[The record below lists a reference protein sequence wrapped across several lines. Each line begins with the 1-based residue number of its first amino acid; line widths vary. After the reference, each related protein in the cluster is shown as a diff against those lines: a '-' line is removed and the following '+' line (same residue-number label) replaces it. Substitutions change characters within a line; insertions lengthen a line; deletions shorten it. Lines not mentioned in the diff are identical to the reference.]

1 MLFSLGL
8 VLVFVLSLS
17 YMSNASFLWNA
28 PTGGGGVLWMN
39 NNTNEFQRVFSFAN
53 RSGTIVLNVSFGS
66 YPDND
71 SNDSNTVASN
81 LAYWAR
87 ANQTHYQHIVNVTF
101 MFINVTKVSANNVTA
116 NGPGNLTGYDFY
128 SSIFNTTANQSGT
141 NLTGGN
147 KTFANAS
154 FDTTLL
160 RDGVYSINISFW
172 NSTNSTDAVMLGYNI
187 SNSTQVLNDVRANF
201 FGSFILNITI
211 DNTPPT
217 VTNGS
222 LLLTALYSGPI
233 NQSLADTTF
242 NLTTQ
247 LVSVNVS
254 LKDDQQFI
262 PTASIQFARFWLDNA
277 SAPFGAVCGAGCGG
291 SHASNFT
298 GTNKSGNWSA
308 QINFSMLS
316 AGNHTVRVVFFDYAN
331 NTNYSSV
338 SFIVNTA
345 PNVTFMN
352 ASIGGSGTNPAST
365 LAGANFSSGTPN
377 ITVNISVKNNT
388 LLGPEQ
394 KFSAGLFNVTLIFD
408 NATGNDFNISTK
420 SANISSLKSTQNG
433 NISAVYADP
442 TGAVYFWTSI
452 DPASLAE
459 GLHTVTVYA
468 NHTTN
473 NITIGYNNTQSI
485 TFRVDRT
492 VPVVTVSCGGPYA
505 SGATVTC
512 TCTATDSN
520 SGVKTVGYGDA
531 TTSQTFTASG
541 SGGQS
546 STCSA
551 TDYATNTANGIG
563 SYTVTASTSG
573 GGSGGSGGGVS
584 TGVTGQFE
592 KKVWSSINAGETAT
606 VPVKNGVGGVT
617 EVSFSV
623 PETVNGAW
631 LQVSKK
637 EALPSSVAS
646 FEGDVYRN
654 LEIAKGPALKDEL
667 IKEATVKFKVEKAWL
682 AEKQLPKE
690 SVALHHY
697 ADGAWKQ
704 LPTQVGEDDGTYVHY
719 TASTPGFS
727 YFVIGE
733 KMTTA
738 ASAAETEAAPAAEAA
753 PATEEAPAAEE
764 APAMEKKGPSTGL
777 ILALVAA
784 VIVIAAVVAYLR
796 KRR

>member
-1 MLFSLGL
+1 
-8 VLVFVLSLS
+8 
-17 YMSNASFLWNA
+17 
-28 PTGGGGVLWMN
+28 
-39 NNTNEFQRVFSFAN
+39 
-53 RSGTIVLNVSFGS
+53 
-66 YPDND
+66 
-71 SNDSNTVASN
+71 
-81 LAYWAR
+81 
-87 ANQTHYQHIVNVTF
+87 
-101 MFINVTKVSANNVTA
+101 
-116 NGPGNLTGYDFY
+116 
-128 SSIFNTTANQSGT
+128 
-141 NLTGGN
+141 
-147 KTFANAS
+147 
-154 FDTTLL
+154 
-160 RDGVYSINISFW
+160 
-172 NSTNSTDAVMLGYNI
+172 
-187 SNSTQVLNDVRANF
+187 
-201 FGSFILNITI
+201 
-211 DNTPPT
+211 
-217 VTNGS
+217 
-222 LLLTALYSGPI
+222 
-233 NQSLADTTF
+233 
-242 NLTTQ
+242 
-247 LVSVNVS
+247 
-254 LKDDQQFI
+254 
-262 PTASIQFARFWLDNA
+262 
-277 SAPFGAVCGAGCGG
+277 
-291 SHASNFT
+291 NFT
-298 GTNKSGNWSA
+298 T
-308 QINFSMLS
+308 
-316 AGNHTVRVVFFDYAN
+316 
-331 NTNYSSV
+331 
-338 SFIVNTA
+338 
-345 PNVTFMN
+345 
-352 ASIGGSGTNPAST
+352 GS
-365 LAGANFSSGTPN
+365 PN

-408 NATGNDFNISTK
+408 NATGNDFKISTK

-452 DPASLAE
+452 SPDSLAE

-473 NITIGYNNTQSI
+473 NITVGYNNTQSI

-492 VPVVTVSCGGPYA
+492 DPVVTVSCGGPYA
-505 SGATVTC
+505 EGATVTC
-512 TCTATDSN
+512 TCTATDGN
-520 SGVKTVGYGDA
+520 SGVRTKG
-531 TTSQTFTASG
+531 FN
-541 SGGQS
+541 GGS
-546 STCSA
+546 STTETFAASVTKTSSVCTA
-551 TDYATNTANGIG
+551 IDYANNE
-563 SYTVTASTSG
+563 VTGTGTYSLSSSSG
-573 GGSGGSGGGVS
+573 GGSGGGGSGGGVS
-584 TGVTGQFE
+584 SGVTGQFE
-592 KKVWSSINAGETAT
+592 KKVWSSINAGETAS
-606 VPVKNGVGGVT
+606 VPVKNGVVGVT

-623 PETVNGAW
+623 PETVHGAW
-631 LQVSKK
+631 VEVRKK

-784 VIVIAAVVAYLR
+784 VVVIAAVVAYLR
-796 KRR
+796 RRR